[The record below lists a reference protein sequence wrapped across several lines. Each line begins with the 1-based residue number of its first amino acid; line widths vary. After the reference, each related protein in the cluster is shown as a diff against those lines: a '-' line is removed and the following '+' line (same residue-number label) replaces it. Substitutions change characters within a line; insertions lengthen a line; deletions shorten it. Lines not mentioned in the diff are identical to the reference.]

1 MAPIKAAVPTPTDNY
16 PGQQHEHMKSLVTQN
31 YAPETAT
38 EAVDVWRAFGTTF
51 KDLATDF
58 NILINGSQSAWTGRA
73 AEGVRNA
80 LGKIGTFA
88 DQTGEGFTRTAGAI
102 EQQREAAVQAN
113 KSMPAPVEF
122 NPLKIA
128 GKWALAGG
136 PLNPVAMVGAPVEMI
151 STHNEQQG
159 AKEEAVQVMQTRDS
173 TMMSAAMSMP
183 TMESTP
189 QVTQDQGVTQTSST
203 TSSHSL
209 SNVNANQQFSNNSST
224 GMPSMPPGS
233 NNGTT
238 NAAWAAPQVKD
249 PSLQPGNNNQ
259 NNPGGQNRPPFTPP
273 GVLPPGMRPPGG
285 TQGRPPGGG
294 PGMGRGGPGGGG
306 PGGGGPGGGGP
317 GGGGSGG
324 GGAGGGRGTGP
335 GGMAGVGG
343 SGRGMGSFGPAT
355 PGGSAGVAGGPG
367 GGTGAAGA
375 GAAGRGGAAGG
386 MGAGGGA
393 GAGKGGGEE
402 DKEHKSNYLVPTDDF
417 FDDERMV
424 APPVIGG

>member
-1 MAPIKAAVPTPTDNY
+1 MAPIKAAVPTPNDNY
-16 PGQQHEHMKSLVTQN
+16 PGQQHEHMKGLVTQN

-38 EAVDVWRAFGTTF
+38 AAADVWRTFGGAF
-51 KDLATDF
+51 KELATDF

-73 AEGVRNA
+73 AEGVRTA

-159 AKEEAVQVMQTRDS
+159 AKEEAVRVMQTRDN

-183 TMESTP
+183 AMESTP

-203 TSSHSL
+203 NSSHSL
-209 SNVNANQQFSNNSST
+209 SNVNANQQFSNSSNT
-224 GMPSMPPGS
+224 GMPSTPPGS
-233 NNGTT
+233 SNGTT
-238 NAAWAAPQVKD
+238 NTAWAAPQVKD

-273 GVLPPGMRPPGG
+273 GMLPPGVRPPGGG

-306 PGGGGPGGGGP
+306 
-317 GGGGSGG
+317 SG

-367 GGTGAAGA
+367 GGAGAGAAGA

>member
-1 MAPIKAAVPTPTDNY
+1 MAPVKPTIPTPNANY
-16 PGQQHEHMKSLVTQN
+16 PGQQHEQMKTLVTQN
-31 YAPETAT
+31 YVPDTAT
-38 EAVDVWRAFGTTF
+38 TVSEAWKSLGTTF
-51 KDLATDF
+51 KELATDF

-73 AEGVRNA
+73 ADGVRQA
-80 LGKIGTFA
+80 LSKIGTFA
-88 DQTGEGFTRTAGAI
+88 DQTGDGFTRVSTAI

-113 KSMPAPVEF
+113 RSMPEPVSF
-122 NPLKIA
+122 SPMDIMK
-128 GKWALAGG
+128 KWTG
-136 PLNPVAMVGAPVEMI
+136 PSVIFPPAMVGAPFEML
-151 STHNEQQG
+151 SKHNEQQE
-159 AKEEAVQVMQTRDS
+159 AKAEAVQVMQTRDN

-189 QVTQDQGVTQTSST
+189 QVTQDQGVTQPSST

-209 SNVNANQQFSNNSST
+209 SNVNANQQFSNSSNT
-224 GMPSMPPGS
+224 GMPSTPPGS

-249 PSLQPGNNNQ
+249 PLLQPGNNNQ

-273 GVLPPGMRPPGG
+273 GVLPPGVRPPGGG

-294 PGMGRGGPGGGG
+294 PGTGRGGPG
-306 PGGGGPGGGGP
+306 
-317 GGGGSGG
+317 GG
-324 GGAGGGRGTGP
+324 GGAGGGRGMGP

-343 SGRGMGSFGPAT
+343 SGRGMGSFGPAN
-355 PGGSAGVAGGPG
+355 PGGGAGVMGGGGP

-375 GAAGRGGAAGG
+375 GAAGRAGAAGG

-393 GAGKGGGEE
+393 GGGKGGED
-402 DKEHKSNYLVPTDDF
+402 DKEHKSNYLIPTDEF
-417 FDDERMV
+417 FDDDRMV